1 MPPSASVTSHAS
13 PTGLTTRGRLT
24 PRVGLS
30 YPSAFQRHPLV
41 RLPHVHEE
49 GSPGHRSSQPRDV
62 MARNAWGS
70 MGPAAGP
77 SELRLS
83 AAVVLEEALTTPGNL
98 AGTYDRFHDYSF
110 TNMIL
115 FRMQGLHEPVASFS
129 RWNALGRHV
138 VRGARAKEVIVPL
151 LITERPPADET
162 LEEKRERVARLV
174 GFKVVRAVF
183 GLSDTVGPEIEPQ
196 PTPGWDYQQ
205 ALGKLGI
212 REVPFDDTRGNLQGY
227 SVGLEIA
234 INPIA
239 VKPTKTRFHE
249 MAHVVLGHTLP
260 HSYEDYATH
269 RGVREFQAEAVAY
282 IAMNE
287 LGQLDDETAGIS
299 RGYIQ
304 HWLQEEKPP
313 EKAIQQAFSAAD
325 RILKSGRVAI
335 DTVTE
340 TEGA

>member
-1 MPPSASVTSHAS
+1 MAEA
-13 PTGLTTRGRLT
+13 
-24 PRVGLS
+24 RVDWPQL
-30 YPSAFQRHPLV
+30 
-41 RLPHVHEE
+41 
-49 GSPGHRSSQPRDV
+49 
-62 MARNAWGS
+62 
-70 MGPAAGP
+70 
-77 SELRLS
+77 
-83 AAVVLEEALTTPGNL
+83 LEEALTVPGSLMDVYN
-98 AGTYDRFHDYSF
+98 RFHDYSF
-110 TNMIL
+110 GNVIR
-115 FRMQGLHEPVASFS
+115 FRMQGMHEPVASRS
-129 RWNALGRHV
+129 RWVAMGRTV
-138 VRGARAKEVIVPL
+138 LDWARPKEVMVPQ
-151 LITERPPADET
+151 IIQERPPKDET
-162 LEEKRERVARLV
+162 LEEKRERVSRLV

-234 INPIA
+234 ISPIA
-239 VKPTKTRFHE
+239 VRPTKTRFHE

-269 RGVREFQAEAVAY
+269 KGIREFQAEAVAY

-287 LGQLDDETAGIS
+287 LGQLDDETAAIS

-304 HWLQEEKPP
+304 HWLQDEHPP

-325 RILKSGRVAI
+325 RILKAGRVMV
-335 DTVTE
+335 DTVVE